1 LFDMPLL
8 NIKLGAPASTDTTQQ
23 VVTLLTD
30 LTHTILKKR
39 REVTAV
45 QVEYIP
51 PAQWF
56 IGASA
61 LQQPSFSLDVKVT
74 AGTNTKDEMA
84 RYLQAVFVGMTG
96 ILGELEAASY
106 AVIHEVRADSWGY
119 SGLTQEFRYVA
130 NQAK

>member
-1 LFDMPLL
+1 MPLL
-8 NIKLGAPASTDTTQQ
+8 NIKLSVPASTDTTQQ
-23 VVTLLTD
+23 VATLLTD

-45 QVEYIP
+45 QVEYISP
-51 PAQWF
+51 VQWF
-56 IGASA
+56 IGAVV
-61 LQQPSFSLDVKVT
+61 LNKPSFSLDIKVT

-96 ILGELEAASY
+96 ILGELDVASY
-106 AVIHEVRADSWGY
+106 AVIDEVRADSWGY
-119 SGLTQEFRYVA
+119 NGLSQEFRYVA